1 MEDFN
6 NDFILGEDEINNL
19 FDDEYTGVGD
29 KDTPDDN
36 KETKQDDKETD
47 TAEEVDVDNL
57 FTEPSESVGSEDN
70 QEKEDADSTKDNG
83 TSPSNSIYSS
93 IAKDLKEDGIFLDLD
108 DETIS
113 SIQDAEGFYK
123 AIEAQIQAKMD
134 SRNKRI
140 DDALNYDIEP
150 SEIKKFENAISYLDS
165 ITEEAISDEGEEGE
179 KLRKTLIY
187 QDFINRGFSK
197 ERAKREME
205 KSFSAGTDI
214 DDAKDALEGNK
225 TYINSEYDKLV
236 AEAKAEADKQAKERK
251 DRAEAL
257 KKSIFEDK
265 ELFGELSVDKSTR
278 QQIYDNIAKPV
289 YKDPQTGEMLT
300 AIQKYE
306 SENSVDFLKNL
317 SIVYT
322 LTDGFKNLD
331 KLVKD
336 RVNKEVRKGQ
346 RELEH
351 VINNTSRHN
360 DGSLRFTSG
369 VSDKES
375 RSSKFV
381 DLAI

>member
-6 NDFILGEDEINNL
+6 SDLILSEDEINSL
-19 FDDEYTGVGD
+19 FDDEYTGVTD
-29 KDTPDDN
+29 KETPDNN

-57 FTEPSESVGSEDN
+57 FTDPSESVGSEDN

-113 SIQDAEGFYK
+113 GIKDSEGFYK

-134 SRNKRI
+134 ARNKRI
-140 DDALNYDIEP
+140 DDALNYEIEV
-150 SEIKKFENAISYLDS
+150 SEIKKFENALNYLDS
-165 ITEEAISDEGEEGE
+165 ITEEAITDEGENGE
-179 KLRKTLIY
+179 KLRQTLIY

-214 DDAKDALEGNK
+214 DDAKEALLSNK
-225 TYINSEYDKLV
+225 NYINGEYDKLIS
-236 AEAKAEADKQAKERK
+236 EAKAEADREEEDRKKQSEELRT
-251 DRAEAL
+251 
-257 KKSIFEDK
+257 SIFNEAK
-265 ELFGELSVDKSTR
+265 LLGELELDKGTR
-278 QQIYDNIAKPV
+278 QKIYDNIMKPV
-289 YKDPQTGEMLT
+289 YKHPKTGEMLT

-306 SENSVDFLKNL
+306 SENRIDFLRNL

-336 RVNKEVRKGQ
+336 RVKKEVRKGQ

-360 DGSLRFTSG
+360 DGSLKYTSG

>member
-6 NDFILGEDEINNL
+6 SDLILSEDEISSL
-19 FDDEYTGVGD
+19 FDDEYTGVAD
-29 KDTPDDN
+29 KETPDNN

-57 FTEPSESVGSEDN
+57 FTDPSESVGSEDN
-70 QEKEDADSTKDNG
+70 QEKEDTDSTEDNG

-108 DETIS
+108 DDTIS

-150 SEIKKFENAISYLDS
+150 SEIKKFENALNYLDS
-165 ITEEAISDEGEEGE
+165 ITEEAITDEGENGE
-179 KLRKTLIY
+179 KLRQTLIY

-214 DDAKDALEGNK
+214 DDAKEALLSNK
-225 TYINSEYDKLV
+225 NYINGEYDKLIS
-236 AEAKAEADKQAKERK
+236 EAKAEADREEEDRKKQSE
-251 DRAEAL
+251 EL
-257 KKSIFEDK
+257 KTSIFNEAK
-265 ELFGELSVDKSTR
+265 LLGELELDKGTR
-278 QQIYDNIAKPV
+278 QKIYDNIMKPV
-289 YKDPQTGEMLT
+289 YKHPKTGEMLT

-306 SENSVDFLKNL
+306 SENRVDFLRNL

-336 RVNKEVRKGQ
+336 RVKKEVRKGQ

-360 DGSLRFTSG
+360 DGSLKYTSG

>member
-1 MEDFN
+1 MEGFN
-6 NDFILGEDEINNL
+6 SDFILGEQEINNL
-19 FDDEYTGVGD
+19 FAEDYTGVEE
-29 KDTPDDN
+29 KEDTPSDTP
-36 KETKQDDKETD
+36 KEEN
-47 TAEEVDVDNL
+47 TAEEIDVNDL
-57 FTEPSESVGSEDN
+57 FDATPESVGSEDN
-70 QEKEDADSTKDNG
+70 QEQEDTESRDNG

-113 SIQDAEGFYK
+113 GIKDSEGFYK

-134 SRNKRI
+134 ARNKRI
-140 DDALNYDIEP
+140 DDALNYEIEV
-150 SEIKKFENAISYLDS
+150 SEIKKFENALNYLES
-165 ITEEAISDEGEEGE
+165 ITEEAITDEGENGE
-179 KLRKTLIY
+179 RLRQTLIY

-214 DDAKDALEGNK
+214 EDAKEALLGNK
-225 TYINSEYDKLV
+225 NYINGEYDKLIS
-236 AEAKAEADKQAKERK
+236 EAKAEADREEEDRKKQSEELRT
-251 DRAEAL
+251 
-257 KKSIFEDK
+257 SIFNEAK
-265 ELFGELSVDKSTR
+265 LLGELELDKGTR
-278 QQIYDNIAKPV
+278 QKIYDNIMKPV
-289 YKDPQTGEMLT
+289 YKHPKTGEMLT

-306 SENSVDFLKNL
+306 SENRVDFLRNL

-331 KLVKD
+331 NLVKD
-336 RVNKEVRKGQ
+336 RVKKEVRKGQ

-351 VINNTSRHN
+351 VINNTSRYQ
-360 DGSLRFTSG
+360 DGSLKYTSG

-375 RSSKFV
+375 RSSKFI

>member
-1 MEDFN
+1 MEEFN
-6 NDFILGEDEINNL
+6 SDFILGEDEVAHL
-19 FDDEYTGVGD
+19 FDDEYTGVED
-29 KDTPDDN
+29 KNTPD
-36 KETKQDDKETD
+36 TKDDKD
-47 TAEEVDVDNL
+47 TAEEVNVDEL
-57 FTEPSESVGSEDN
+57 FTDPSESVGSEDN
-70 QEKEDADSTKDNG
+70 QEKEDADSIKDNG

-113 SIQDAEGFYK
+113 SIKDSEGFYK

-134 SRNKRI
+134 SRHKRI

-150 SEIKKFENAISYLDS
+150 SEIKKYENAINYLDS
-165 ITEEAISDEGEEGE
+165 ISEEAISDEGDEGE

-197 ERAKREME
+197 DRAKREME

-214 DDAKDALEGNK
+214 DDAKEALASNK
-225 TYINSEYDKLV
+225 EFINSEYDKLV
-236 AEAKAEADKQAKERK
+236 AEAKAEVEADTKKHKEEAESLRK
-251 DRAEAL
+251 T
-257 KKSIFEDK
+257 IFDEK
-265 ELFGELSVDKSTR
+265 ELFGELVLDKATR
-278 QQIYDNIAKPV
+278 QRIYDNISKPI
-289 YKDPQTGEMLT
+289 YKDPKTGEMLT

-306 SENSVDFLKNL
+306 AENRVDFLRNL

-331 KLVKD
+331 NLVKD
-336 RVNKEVRKGQ
+336 RVKKEVRKGQ

-351 VINNTSRHN
+351 VINNTSRHY
-360 DGSLRFTSG
+360 DGSLKFTSG

-375 RSSKFV
+375 RSSKFI